1 MVFFLTKQERKIT
14 TMRKHIKFTAQVLCA
29 CALYAIPM
37 IIVSSWA
44 SKPVLRSHEQDY
56 TPYYDKVGQMFLSGQ
71 ISDLDDLEISGMSL
85 DMQLQVAVRVNTISR
100 AKYDDAGVKFLR
112 GFSTSVSEDD
122 LEHMSPLIREAVLN
136 RL

>member
-1 MVFFLTKQERKIT
+1 MK
-14 TMRKHIKFTAQVLCA
+14 KHIKFTAQVLCA

-56 TPYYDKVGQMFLSGQ
+56 TPYYDKVGQMFLSGK
-71 ISDLDDLEISGMSL
+71 ISDLDELEISGMSCNL
-85 DMQLQVAVRVNTISR
+85 QAQVADRVNTISR

-112 GFSTSVSEDD
+112 GFTSSVSEEE
-122 LEHMSPLIREAVLN
+122 LENMSPLIREAVLN